1 MIRKTAP
8 LLAALWLFGCDA
20 GNEPFKRAAEAEA
33 AGKLGEAKGLYAEVC
48 AKAADSPLCPVAKRR
63 AAQLG
68 VKEAYK
74 HLAEGQYKTAKELLD
89 AAAGA
94 EDAGV
99 KRAATAALTDPE
111 LTAGLAW
118 EEASTATDKAKA
130 RAKMDE
136 LAAGHSA
143 VAPRAREWLG
153 KNAPSI
159 LLAEMKS
166 ACRPDGQGSCVELGE
181 KMATMYATSPEA
193 AEAARLVDEE
203 YKRTQ
208 PLLKQAERLLIQR
221 LEVYNK
227 KARYD
232 LCVRDFM
239 PAPGGTAEYACAG
252 SLEMEPS
259 ENMFSTRVIEQYW
272 DKKLEEI
279 HDPGHIKRL
288 KERYSRIEDK
298 GEYDPEPWP
307 KPGEKPKQ
315 P

>member
-1 MIRKTAP
+1 VIRKTAP
-8 LLAALWLFGCDA
+8 LLAALLLFGCDA
-20 GNEPFKRAAEAEA
+20 GNDPFKRAAETEA
-33 AGKLGEAKGLYAEVC
+33 ASKLSEAKGLYAEVC
-48 AKAADSPLCPVAKRR
+48 AKAADSPLCPIAKRR

-68 VKEAYK
+68 VKEAYEQ
-74 HLAEGQYKTAKELLD
+74 LAEGQYKAAKELLD

-94 EDAGV
+94 DDAAV
-99 KRAATAALTDPE
+99 KRAATMALADPA
-111 LTAGLAW
+111 LAAGLAW
-118 EEASTATDKAKA
+118 EEASTATDKTAA

-153 KNAPSI
+153 KNAPAI
-159 LLAEMKS
+159 LLAEMKG

-181 KMATMYATSPEA
+181 KMATTYATSPEA
-193 AEAARLVDEE
+193 AEATRLSDEE

-239 PAPGGTAEYACAG
+239 PAPGGTAQYSCAG
-252 SLEMEPS
+252 NLEMELS
-259 ENMFSTRVIEQYW
+259 ENMFSTRPIEQAW
-272 DKKLEEI
+272 DKKLTEI

-288 KERYSRIEDK
+288 KERYARIEEK